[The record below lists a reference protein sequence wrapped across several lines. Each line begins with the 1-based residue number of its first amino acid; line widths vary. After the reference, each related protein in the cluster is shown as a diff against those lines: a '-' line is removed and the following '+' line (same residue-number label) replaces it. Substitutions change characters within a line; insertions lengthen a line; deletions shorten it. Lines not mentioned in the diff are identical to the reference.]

1 MNDSGKAMKPEAGSD
16 FASLF
21 PERRLER
28 RSFIATS
35 IGAGFALALQP
46 VSAQTIK
53 TDAVGLIA
61 GEVKVPAKGGDM
73 ACYRAMPAYGAP
85 FAPII
90 VVHEAWAVHE
100 HIQDI
105 CRRLAKLGYYA
116 IAPDLFARYG
126 DATRMETSAIVQNIL
141 PKILAEEVD
150 GDLDACVAFIRTSG
164 AAKMDRLAIIG
175 FCWGGRAVWQY
186 ASHNRQ
192 LKTGVAWYGHLSTP
206 LGPDAPSA
214 LDLAPSL
221 TVPVLGFY
229 GGKDQG
235 IPLANVDKMRAAL
248 KEAGNPSQIVVYP
261 EAGHAFLADYRPSYD
276 KAAAEDSWK
285 KMLAWLRYHGV
296 E

>member
-1 MNDSGKAMKPEAGSD
+1 MDAVKTAD

-21 PERRLER
+21 PERRFR
-28 RSFIATS
+28 RRAFLVTS

-46 VSAQTIK
+46 VSAQTIT
-53 TDAVGLIA
+53 TDSNGLIA
-61 GEVKVPAKGGDM
+61 GPVKVPVKDGEMPA
-73 ACYRAMPAYGAP
+73 YRAMPDTFGP
-85 FAPII
+85 FATIL

-126 DATRMETSAIVQNIL
+126 DAAKMETAAIVQNIF
-141 PKILAEEVD
+141 PKIIAAQVD
-150 GDLDACVAFIRTSG
+150 SDLDACVTFAKASG
-164 AAKMDRLAIIG
+164 KANTEKLAIIG
-175 FCWGGRAVWQY
+175 FCWGGKVVWQY
-186 ASHNRQ
+186 ASHNRA
-192 LKTGVAWYGHLSTP
+192 LKTGVAFYGDPATKLASDASAP
-206 LGPDAPSA
+206 LEFAP
-214 LDLAPSL
+214 DLA
-221 TVPVLGFY
+221 VAVLGFY

-235 IPLANVDKMRAAL
+235 IPAAAVEKLRTEL

-261 EAGHAFLADYRPSYD
+261 DAGHAFLADYRPSYD

-285 KMLAWLRYHGV
+285 KMLAWLKYYGV

>member
-1 MNDSGKAMKPEAGSD
+1 MKIEQSED

-21 PERRLER
+21 PERRFER
-28 RSFIATS
+28 RAFIATS

-46 VSAQTIK
+46 VSAQTIT
-53 TDAVGLIA
+53 TDSKGLVA
-61 GEVKVPAKGGDM
+61 GPVKIPVQGGEMPA
-73 ACYRAMPAYGAP
+73 YRAMPDSGAP
-85 FAPII
+85 FATILVI
-90 VVHEAWAVHE
+90 HEAWAVHE

-126 DATRMETSAIVQNIL
+126 DAAKMDTSAIVQNIL
-141 PKILAEEVD
+141 PKILADEVD
-150 GDLDACVAFIRTSG
+150 GDLDACVAFAKASG
-164 AAKMDRLAIIG
+164 AVKIDRTAIIG
-175 FCWGGRAVWQY
+175 FCWGGRVVWQY

-214 LDLAPSL
+214 LGLAPEL
-221 TVPVLGFY
+221 TVPVLAFY

-261 EAGHAFLADYRPSYD
+261 EADHAFLADYRPSYD

-285 KMLAWLRYHGV
+285 KMLAWLKYYGV